1 MPDILNRFKESLIN
15 IAGQFS
21 FSKKQ
26 YFHRKQWAS
35 FNGRV

>member
-21 FSKKQ
+21 FKKKQ
-26 YFHRKQWAS
+26 YFSA
-35 FNGRV
+35 